1 MERKQRKNNKG
12 TKKEKK
18 NIKTYIKDMLLFIDK
33 KLYKS
38 IKILLVVA
46 VLIIALTLSTYVSTA
61 MKDTCEGICKDNTVT
76 LISTYISKLQ
86 VLVVTLVAGIVPYI
100 FAPVIG
106 FIGYIL
112 SLVSEIAYIIKGL
125 GYVKGI
131 LVVIIPTILNVVTIS
146 LITALGIYICK
157 TVMVGYRIS
166 SVNNMNF
173 LNFRIKLYEGI
184 GNEEKQKKLTEKKE
198 AKLKKLEAKHEKL
211 NYLQILNV
219 LVLSLVI
226 QFVSTLI
233 LEIFI

>member
-1 MERKQRKNNKG
+1 MEKRQTNK
-12 TKKEKK
+12 TKKENKS
-18 NIKTYIKDMLLFIDK
+18 IKTYLRDFLLFLDK
-33 KLYKS
+33 KLLKT
-38 IKILLVVA
+38 IKILLVIA
-46 VLIIALTLSTYVSTA
+46 ILIIALTLTTYISNA
-61 MKDTCEGICKDNTVT
+61 MKDTCVGLCRDEGVT
-76 LISTYISKLQ
+76 LISEYVSKLK
-86 VLVVTLVAGIVPYI
+86 VLIVTAVAGIVPYI

-106 FIGYIL
+106 FIGYNL
-112 SLVSEIAYIIKGL
+112 SIVSEIAYIIKGM

-131 LVVIIPTILNVVTIS
+131 LLVIIPTILNVVTIS

-211 NYLQILNV
+211 NYLQIVNV
-219 LVLSLVI
+219 LAVSAVL

-233 LEIFI
+233 QEIFI